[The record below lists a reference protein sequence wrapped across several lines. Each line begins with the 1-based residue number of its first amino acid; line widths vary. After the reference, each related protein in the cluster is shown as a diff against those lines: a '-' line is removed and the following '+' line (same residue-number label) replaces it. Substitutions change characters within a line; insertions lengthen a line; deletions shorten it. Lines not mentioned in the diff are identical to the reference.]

1 MRALIAL
8 LVFLFCLPAFAQ
20 ETPEEERSLFLSFIE
35 NQLSSPNRQI
45 RITGIQGVLSSNA
58 RIGQITVADRE
69 GVWLTIRDA
78 AIDWSRSALVLR
90 QRLEISSLTAA
101 EIEVTRQPLPEEGLP
116 APEAGG
122 FALPELPLAINIGA
136 LEVARASFGPTV
148 FGLESVLSLAGRIS
162 LDEGALDTA
171 LEVTRLDGPG
181 GTLQLSATY
190 SNATEIVD
198 LDLRLSEPENGVV
211 ANLLNIEGRPPLDLV
226 LAGAGPLG
234 ELDVELT
241 IDAGDT
247 RVMTGVT
254 ALRRSTAGLGFAA
267 ELRGPIAQLVPA
279 QFRSFF
285 GAETALEARG
295 LLREGGGLT
304 LEELTIDGA
313 SVQLQAAAETSADG
327 FLRRLSVNAV
337 IDDGTPTPVILPVPG
352 GDTTLQVARLD
363 VSYGENGEAWSALL
377 DVEDFASP
385 TFAASAVRLDLSG
398 TLQNPEVPTE
408 RRVTYALTGAA
419 TGIAASTDE
428 ITEALGDRI
437 DLTANG
443 EWSAGE
449 PLRIDAASI
458 AARAL
463 DVTLSGNVVE
473 YAFRGQIGV
482 ETSSIAPFSALAGRD
497 LEGSL
502 QLRADGEVRP
512 LTGAFDLALDGRS
525 TELRIDNEAV
535 DNLMSGET
543 TLSGRVGRGET
554 GLTTDDF
561 RLANNQLTVTADGN
575 FATGVADFE
584 YAVVLSDLALVTPQ
598 ASGQLTVEGSAR
610 GADGTIALLTT
621 LRAPAGRLAGKQ
633 LREAAVAFEGSL
645 ASGAL
650 TGFLAGSAFL
660 DGVRSELASDIVLVE
675 GSRRLDNL
683 TFTAGGAE
691 LSGSIVQN
699 ASGLFDGALS
709 LEAADVSTAAALLL
723 TEASGAVQAQVTLT
737 ARDGQQDANVTADI
751 SRLRTEGVVVG
762 RAEIAAT
769 IEDLFGVP
777 VIDGTVS
784 ASAVEAGG
792 ITVET
797 LTATAASEGGTT
809 RFDANGSINGGV
821 QVAAAGSLQPEAGGY
836 RVALDQASLGR
847 GPITARLAGPAS
859 LLVVGDD
866 LAIDSLAID
875 VAGGRIAANGR
886 VAAQIDLA
894 LDITALPLE
903 IANLVRPDLGLGG
916 QINGAARVTGTRDA
930 PQVAFEV
937 TGRQVAA
944 AALRSAGLTTLSIDA
959 RGRSTASR
967 LDVDATVTSPQGL
980 NARVAGAVPLDDGQI
995 ALDVTLAAF
1004 PLAILNTV
1012 APGQDLSG
1020 SITGSARVTGTTA
1033 SPQAS
1038 FNLNG
1043 SALGAAPLREFGI
1056 AGLDL
1061 TAAGNFADNT
1071 VTLTNA
1077 TASGPLGLSLTAS
1090 GRVPLQ
1096 GAGLAVNL
1104 NGSIPLALAN
1114 RLLLER
1120 GTQLSGTIQVQGSVT
1135 GSLDEPNANVSLS
1148 TAGAQVLDP
1157 DTNIALQGIS
1167 LQAAV
1172 AGQTVTI
1179 SQFSGALAGGG
1190 TVSANGS
1197 VSIDANAGFPA
1208 NLSIALNQAR
1218 YADGDLLVATVTGNL
1233 SVTGALA
1240 RDPLIAGRVNVDR
1253 AEITV
1258 PESFGGGAAQID
1270 VVHRSPPPQ
1279 VRATLARATD
1289 GTPVP
1294 SSRPSVARLDIQV
1307 TAPNR
1312 IFVRGRGL
1320 DAELGGEVRLIGPI
1334 SDIQPVGAFELIRGR
1349 LGILGQRIT
1358 FDEGTVT
1365 LVGDLDP
1372 FLNFVARSTGN
1383 DITVFI
1389 TVTGRVSDLDISF
1402 SSQPELPEDEVLAR
1416 LIFNR
1421 GIGELSPLQ
1430 IAQLAA
1436 AAAELAGGSNTSL
1449 LGSLR
1454 NATGLDDLD
1463 IVTDAEGNVAVRAGR
1478 YIQENVYLGVEA
1490 GAQGSAR
1497 ATINLD
1503 ITDDLRARGAVGTDG
1518 DTSLGVFYERDY

>member
-1 MRALIAL
+1 MRALVVL
-8 LVFLFCLPAFAQ
+8 LAFLFCLPAFAQ

-35 NQLSSPNRQI
+35 NQLSTPNRQI

-148 FGLESVLSLAGRIS
+148 FGLESVLSLTGRIS

-171 LEVTRLDGPG
+171 LEVSRLDGPG
-181 GTLQLSATY
+181 GTLQLAATY
-190 SNATEIVD
+190 SNATETVD
-198 LDLRLSEPENGVV
+198 LDLSLSEPENGVV

-226 LAGAGPLG
+226 LAGEGPLG

-285 GAETALEARG
+285 GAETALETRG

-313 SVQLQAAAETSADG
+313 SVQLQASAETSADG
-327 FLRRLSVNAV
+327 FLRRLAVNAV
-337 IDDGTPTPVILPVPG
+337 IDDGSPEPVVLPVPG

-363 VSYGENGEAWSALL
+363 VSYGENGEQWSALL
-377 DVEDFASP
+377 EVEDFASP
-385 TFAASAVRLDLSG
+385 TFAADATRFDLSG
-398 TLQNPEVPTE
+398 LLQNPDVPTA
-408 RRVTYALTGAA
+408 RRLTYALTGAA

-443 EWSAGE
+443 EWAAGE

-463 DVTLSGNVVE
+463 DVTLAGNVID

-512 LTGAFDLALDGRS
+512 LTGAFDLTLDGQS
-525 TELRIDNEAV
+525 VELRIDNEAV
-535 DNLMSGET
+535 DNLMSGQT
-543 TLSGRVGRGET
+543 TLSGRVGRGED

-561 RLANNQLTVTADGN
+561 RVANEQFTVTADGN
-575 FATGVADFE
+575 FATGAADFE

-598 ASGQLTVEGSAR
+598 ASGELTLEGSAR

-621 LRAPAGRLAGKQ
+621 LRAPSGELAGKQ
-633 LREAAVAFEGSL
+633 LREAALAFEGSL
-645 ASGAL
+645 ASGTL

-660 DGVRSELASDIVLVE
+660 DGVRSEIASDIVLLE

-699 ASGLFDGALS
+699 ANGLFDGALS
-709 LEAADVSTAAALLL
+709 LEAADISTAAALLL
-723 TEASGAVQAQVTLT
+723 TDATGAIDVQVTLT
-737 ARDGQQDANVTADI
+737 SRDGQQDGNVTANV
-751 SRLRTEGVVVG
+751 SGLRTEGVVIG
-762 RAEIAAT
+762 RAEVAAT

-777 VIDGTVS
+777 VIDGNVS

-792 ITVET
+792 VTVET
-797 LTATAASEGGTT
+797 LTATAASQGGTT
-809 RFDANGSINGGV
+809 RFDANASINGGV
-821 QVAAAGSLQPEAGGY
+821 EVAAAGSLQPETGGY
-836 RVALDQASLGR
+836 RVVLDQASLGR
-847 GPITARLAGPAS
+847 GPITAQLSGPAS

-866 LAIDSLAID
+866 LAIDSLAVD

-886 VAAQIDLA
+886 IANEIDLS
-894 LDITALPLE
+894 LDINALPLE
-903 IANLVRPDLGLGG
+903 ITNLIRPDLGLGG
-916 QINGAARVTGTRDA
+916 QVNGAARVTGTRDA
-930 PQVAFEV
+930 PQVAFEI

-980 NARVAGAVPLDDGQI
+980 NTRVAGAVPLDDGQI

-1020 SITGSARVTGTTA
+1020 AITGSARVTGTTA

-1043 SALGAAPLREFGI
+1043 AALGAAPLREFGI

-1061 TAAGNFADNT
+1061 AASGSFADNT

-1090 GRVPLQ
+1090 GRVPLE

-1104 NGSIPLALAN
+1104 SGSIPLALAN

-1120 GTQLSGTIQVQGSVT
+1120 GTQLSGTVQVQGSVT
-1135 GSLDEPNANVSLS
+1135 GSLDQPNANVSLS

-1190 TVSANGS
+1190 TVSASGT
-1197 VSIDANAGFPA
+1197 VSIDGNAGFPA

-1240 RDPLIAGRVNVDR
+1240 RDPLIAGRINVDR

-1279 VRATLARATD
+1279 VRATLARASD

-1334 SDIQPVGAFELIRGR
+1334 SDIQPVGGFQLIRGR

-1372 FLNFVARSTGN
+1372 FLNFVARSSGN

-1389 TVTGRVSDLDISF
+1389 TVSGRVSDLDISF

-1463 IVTDAEGNVAVRAGR
+1463 VVTDSEGNVAVRAGR

-1503 ITDDLRARGAVGTDG
+1503 ITDELRARGGVGTDG

>member
-1 MRALIAL
+1 MRALVAL
-8 LVFLFCLPAFAQ
+8 LAFLFCLPAFAQ

-35 NQLSSPNRQI
+35 NQLSTPNRQI

-69 GVWLTIRDA
+69 GVWLTIRNA

-90 QRLEISSLTAA
+90 QRLEISSLTAT

-136 LEVARASFGPTV
+136 LEVARATFGPTV
-148 FGLESVLSLAGRIS
+148 FGLESVLSLTGRIS

-285 GAETALEARG
+285 GAETALETRG

-363 VSYGENGEAWSALL
+363 ISYGENGEAWSALL
-377 DVEDFASP
+377 DIEDFASP
-385 TFAASAVRLDLSG
+385 TFAADAARLDLSG
-398 TLQNPEVPTE
+398 ILQNPDVPTA
-408 RRVTYALTGAA
+408 RRLTYALTGAA

-437 DLTANG
+437 DITANG
-443 EWSAGE
+443 EWAAGQ

-463 DVTLSGNVVE
+463 DVTLAGNVID
-473 YAFRGQIGV
+473 YAFRGRIGV

-512 LTGAFDLALDGRS
+512 LTGAFDLTLDGRS

-543 TLSGRVGRGET
+543 TLSGRVGRGEN

-561 RLANNQLTVTADGN
+561 RIANQQFTVTADGN
-575 FATGVADFE
+575 FATGAADFE

-598 ASGQLTVEGSAR
+598 ASGELTLEGNAR
-610 GADGTIALLTT
+610 GTDGTIALLTT
-621 LRAPAGRLAGKQ
+621 LRAPSGQLAGKQ
-633 LREAAVAFEGSL
+633 LREAALAFEGSL
-645 ASGAL
+645 ASGTL

-660 DGVRSELASDIVLVE
+660 DGVRSELASDIVLVD
-675 GSRRLDNL
+675 GARRLDNL

-691 LSGSIVQN
+691 LAGSIVQN
-699 ASGLFDGALS
+699 ANGLFDGALS
-709 LEAADVSTAAALLL
+709 LEAADISTAAALLL
-723 TEASGAVQAQVTLT
+723 TEATGAVQAQVTLT
-737 ARDGQQDANVTADI
+737 ARDGRQDGNVTANV
-751 SRLRTEGVVVG
+751 SRLRTEGVVIG

-777 VIDGTVS
+777 VIDGNVS
-784 ASAVEAGG
+784 ASAIEAGG

-797 LTATAASEGGTT
+797 LTAAAASEGGTT
-809 RFDANGSINGGV
+809 RFDARASINGGV
-821 QVAAAGSLQPEAGGY
+821 EAQAAGSLQPEAGGY
-836 RVALDQASLGR
+836 RVALDEASLGR

-886 VAAQIDLA
+886 VADQIDLA

-903 IANLVRPDLGLGG
+903 IANLIRPDLGLGG
-916 QINGAARVTGTRDA
+916 QVNGAARVTGSRDA
-930 PQVAFEV
+930 PQIAFEV

-959 RGRSTASR
+959 RGRSSASR

-1004 PLAILNTV
+1004 PLAILNAV

-1033 SPQAS
+1033 APQAG
-1038 FNLNG
+1038 FNLSG

-1061 TAAGNFADNT
+1061 AAAGSFADNA
-1071 VTLTNA
+1071 VTLTSA

-1090 GRVPLQ
+1090 GRIPLQ

-1120 GTQLSGTIQVQGSVT
+1120 GTQLAGTVQVQGSVT
-1135 GSLDEPNANVSLS
+1135 GSLDQPNANVSLS
-1148 TAGAQVLDP
+1148 AAGAQVLDP
-1157 DTNIALQGIS
+1157 DTNIALQGIG
-1167 LQAAV
+1167 LQAAI
-1172 AGQTVTI
+1172 AGDTVTI
-1179 SQFSGALAGGG
+1179 SQFSGALSGGG
-1190 TVSANGS
+1190 TVSATGT
-1197 VSIDANAGFPA
+1197 VSIDGNAGFPA
-1208 NLSIALNQAR
+1208 NLSIVLSQAR
-1218 YADGDLLVATVTGNL
+1218 YADDDLLVATVTGNL
-1233 SVTGALA
+1233 TVTGALA
-1240 RDPLIAGRVNVDR
+1240 RDPLIAGRINVDR
-1253 AEITV
+1253 AEISV

-1334 SDIQPVGAFELIRGR
+1334 SDIQPVGGFQLIRGR

-1372 FLNFVARSTGN
+1372 FLNFVARSSGN

-1463 IVTDAEGNVAVRAGR
+1463 VVTDAEGNVAVRAGR

>member
-1 MRALIAL
+1 MRALVAL
-8 LVFLFCLPAFAQ
+8 LAFLFCLPALAQ

-35 NQLSSPNRQI
+35 NQLSTPNRQI

-148 FGLESVLSLAGRIS
+148 FGLESVLSLTGRIS

-171 LEVTRLDGPG
+171 LEVSRLDGPG
-181 GTLQLSATY
+181 GTLQLAATY
-190 SNATEIVD
+190 SNATETVD

-226 LAGAGPLG
+226 LAGEGPLG

-254 ALRRSTAGLGFAA
+254 SLRRSTAGLGFAA

-285 GAETALEARG
+285 GAETALETRG

-313 SVQLQAAAETSADG
+313 SVQLQASAETTADG
-327 FLRRLSVNAV
+327 FLRRLAVNAV
-337 IDDGTPTPVILPVPG
+337 IDDGSPEPVVLPVPG

-363 VSYGENGEAWSALL
+363 VSYGENGEQWSAQLE
-377 DVEDFASP
+377 VEDFASP
-385 TFAASAVRLDLSG
+385 TFAADATRFDLSG
-398 TLQNPEVPTE
+398 LLQNPDVPTD
-408 RRVTYALTGAA
+408 RRLTYALTGAA
-419 TGIAASTDE
+419 TGISASTDE

-443 EWSAGE
+443 EWAAGE

-463 DVTLSGNVVE
+463 DVTLAGNVID

-512 LTGAFDLALDGRS
+512 LTGAFDLTLDGQS
-525 TELRIDNEAV
+525 VELRIDNEAV
-535 DNLMSGET
+535 DNLMSGQT
-543 TLSGRVGRGET
+543 TLSGRVGRGED

-561 RLANNQLTVTADGN
+561 RVANEQFTVTADGN
-575 FATGVADFE
+575 FATGAADFE

-598 ASGQLTVEGSAR
+598 ASGELTLEGSAR

-621 LRAPAGRLAGKQ
+621 LRAPSGELAGKQ
-633 LREAAVAFEGSL
+633 LREAALAFEGSL
-645 ASGAL
+645 ASGTL

-660 DGVRSELASDIVLVE
+660 DGVRSEIASDIVLLE

-699 ASGLFDGALS
+699 ANGLFDGALS
-709 LEAADVSTAAALLL
+709 LEAADISTAAALLL
-723 TEASGAVQAQVTLT
+723 TDATGAIDAQVTLT
-737 ARDGQQDANVTADI
+737 SRDGQQDGNVTANV
-751 SRLRTEGVVVG
+751 SGLRTEGVVIG
-762 RAEIAAT
+762 RAEVAAT

-777 VIDGTVS
+777 VVDGNVS

-792 ITVET
+792 VTVET
-797 LTATAASEGGTT
+797 LTATAASQGGTT
-809 RFDANGSINGGV
+809 RFDANASINGGV
-821 QVAAAGSLQPEAGGY
+821 EVAAAGSLQPEAGGY

-847 GPITARLAGPAS
+847 GPITAQLAGPAS

-886 VAAQIDLA
+886 IADEIDLA
-894 LDITALPLE
+894 LDINALPLE
-903 IANLVRPDLGLGG
+903 IANLIRPDLGLGG
-916 QINGAARVTGTRDA
+916 QVNGAARVTGTRDA
-930 PQVAFEV
+930 PQVAFEI

-980 NARVAGAVPLDDGQI
+980 NTRVAGAVPLDDGQI

-1020 SITGSARVTGTTA
+1020 AITGSARVTGTTA

-1043 SALGAAPLREFGI
+1043 AALGAAPLREFGI

-1061 TAAGNFADNT
+1061 AASGSFADNT

-1090 GRVPLQ
+1090 GRVPLE

-1104 NGSIPLALAN
+1104 SGSIPLALAN

-1120 GTQLSGTIQVQGSVT
+1120 GTQLSGTVQVQGSVT
-1135 GSLDEPNANVSLS
+1135 GSLDQPNANVSLS

-1190 TVSANGS
+1190 TVSASGT
-1197 VSIDANAGFPA
+1197 VSIDGNAGFPA

-1240 RDPLIAGRVNVDR
+1240 RDPLIAGRINVDR

-1279 VRATLARATD
+1279 VRATLARASD

-1320 DAELGGEVRLIGPI
+1320 DAELGGEVQLIGPI
-1334 SDIQPVGAFELIRGR
+1334 SDIQPVGGFQLIRGR

-1372 FLNFVARSTGN
+1372 FLNFVARSSGN

-1389 TVTGRVSDLDISF
+1389 TVSGRVSDLDISF

-1463 IVTDAEGNVAVRAGR
+1463 VVTDSEGNVAVRAGR

-1503 ITDDLRARGAVGTDG
+1503 ITDELRARGGVGTDG

>member
-1 MRALIAL
+1 MRALVAL
-8 LVFLFCLPAFAQ
+8 LAFLFCLPAFAQ

-35 NQLSSPNRQI
+35 NQLSTPNRQI

-148 FGLESVLSLAGRIS
+148 FGLESVLSLTGRIS

-171 LEVTRLDGPG
+171 LEVSRLDGPG
-181 GTLQLSATY
+181 GTLQLAATY
-190 SNATEIVD
+190 SNATETVD

-226 LAGAGPLG
+226 LAGEGPLG
-234 ELDVELT
+234 ELDVALT

-285 GAETALEARG
+285 GAETALETRG

-313 SVQLQAAAETSADG
+313 SVQLQASAETSADG
-327 FLRRLSVNAV
+327 FLRRLAVNAV
-337 IDDGTPTPVILPVPG
+337 IDDGSPEPVVLPVPG

-363 VSYGENGEAWSALL
+363 VSYGENGEQWSALL
-377 DVEDFASP
+377 EVEDFASP
-385 TFAASAVRLDLSG
+385 TFAADATRFDLSG
-398 TLQNPEVPTE
+398 LLQNPDVPTA
-408 RRVTYALTGAA
+408 RRLTYALTGAA

-443 EWSAGE
+443 GWSAGE

-463 DVTLSGNVVE
+463 DVTLAGNVIE
-473 YAFRGQIGV
+473 YAFRGQIAV

-512 LTGAFDLALDGRS
+512 LTGAFDLTLDGQS
-525 TELRIDNEAV
+525 VELRIDNEAV
-535 DNLMSGET
+535 DNLMSGQT
-543 TLSGRVGRGET
+543 TLSGRVGRGED

-561 RLANNQLTVTADGN
+561 RVANEQFTVTADGN
-575 FATGVADFE
+575 FATGAADFE
-584 YAVVLSDLALVTPQ
+584 YAIVLSDLALVTPQ
-598 ASGQLTVEGSAR
+598 ASGELTLEGSAR

-621 LRAPAGRLAGKQ
+621 LRAPSGELAGKQ
-633 LREAAVAFEGSL
+633 LREAALAFEGSL
-645 ASGAL
+645 ASGTL

-660 DGVRSELASDIVLVE
+660 DGVRSEIASDIVLVE

-683 TFTAGGAE
+683 AFTAGGAE

-699 ASGLFDGALS
+699 ANGLFDGALS
-709 LEAADVSTAAALLL
+709 LEAADISTAAALLL
-723 TEASGAVQAQVTLT
+723 TDATGAIEAQVKLT
-737 ARDGQQDANVTADI
+737 ARDGQQDGNVTANV
-751 SRLRTEGVVVG
+751 SGLRTEGVVIG
-762 RAEIAAT
+762 RAEVAAT

-777 VIDGTVS
+777 VVDGNVS

-792 ITVET
+792 VTVET
-797 LTATAASEGGTT
+797 LTATAASQGGTT
-809 RFDANGSINGGV
+809 RFDANASINGGV
-821 QVAAAGSLQPEAGGY
+821 EVAAAGSLQPEAGGY

-847 GPITARLAGPAS
+847 GPITAQLSGPAS
-859 LLVVGDD
+859 VLVVGDD
-866 LAIDSLAID
+866 LAIDGLAID

-886 VAAQIDLA
+886 IADEIDLA
-894 LDITALPLE
+894 LDINALPLE
-903 IANLVRPDLGLGG
+903 IANLIRPDLGLGG
-916 QINGAARVTGTRDA
+916 QVNGAARVTGTRDA
-930 PQVAFEV
+930 PQVAFEI

-1020 SITGSARVTGTTA
+1020 AITGSARITGTTA

-1043 SALGAAPLREFGI
+1043 AALGAAPLREFGI

-1061 TAAGNFADNT
+1061 AASGSFADDT

-1090 GRVPLQ
+1090 GRVPLE

-1104 NGSIPLALAN
+1104 GGSIPLALAN

-1120 GTQLSGTIQVQGSVT
+1120 GTQLSGTVQVQGSVT
-1135 GSLDEPNANVSLS
+1135 GSLDQPNANVSLS

-1179 SQFSGALAGGG
+1179 SQFSGTLAGGG
-1190 TVSANGS
+1190 TVSANGT
-1197 VSIDANAGFPA
+1197 VSIDGNAGFPA
-1208 NLSIALNQAR
+1208 NLSIAFNQAR

-1233 SVTGALA
+1233 SVTGALT
-1240 RDPLIAGRVNVDR
+1240 RDPLIAGRINVDR

-1279 VRATLARATD
+1279 VRATLARASD

-1334 SDIQPVGAFELIRGR
+1334 SDIQPVGGFQLIRGR

-1372 FLNFVARSTGN
+1372 FLNFVARSSGN

-1389 TVTGRVSDLDISF
+1389 TVSGRVSDLDISF

-1463 IVTDAEGNVAVRAGR
+1463 VVTDSEGNVAVRAGR

-1503 ITDDLRARGAVGTDG
+1503 ITDELRARGGVGTDG